1 MINVPDQRFERICIE
16 EYKALRSESL
26 RCGGIISNT
35 IWVGVTQ
42 YAITCIS
49 VLALNIKIYTF
60 PLLIVLL
67 ILESISATVMFL
79 SEVFKYSR
87 IGRYLRCKIEKSFII
102 YDFRELIF
110 REPMGWEHWIQDKR
124 SRTFYA
130 VSLIILQS
138 PVIVFLFTLSVSNE
152 IGLFDALFVSKNYIF
167 NISILMFIILL
178 LIIDLSAVIIISIR
192 IIQENRH
199 VNGNIHVYP

>member
-1 MINVPDQRFERICIE
+1 MVNIPDQRFERICIE
-16 EYKALRSESL
+16 EYKALRAESL

-35 IWVGVTQ
+35 IWIGVTQ

-60 PLLIVLL
+60 PLLIILL
-67 ILESISATVMFL
+67 TLESISATVMFL

-102 YDFRELIF
+102 SNFSELIF

-124 SRTFYA
+124 SKTFYA
-130 VSLIILQS
+130 VSLIILQL
-138 PVIVFLFTLSVSNE
+138 PVIILMFTVPVSNE
-152 IGLFDALFVSKNYIF
+152 IGFLDALFVSKNYIL
-167 NISILMFIILL
+167 NISILIFLHILL
-178 LIIDLSAVIIISIR
+178 VIDLSVVAIMSIR
-192 IIQENRH
+192 IIQENKD
-199 VNGNIHVYP
+199 Y